1 MVYVF
6 YIFSA
11 ILVWFSYK
19 SFRGGLQYLN
29 YFKQELSKPPS
40 NFTPFVSVI
49 APCKGLDQG
58 LRDNLSALLK
68 LDYPEFEIVFVV
80 DDAKDPAANIIRVLL
95 SESVRAKLVVAEKA
109 TTSAQKAENLRE
121 AVFHADPQSEVFVFV
136 DSDARPS
143 NKWLRSLV
151 APLED
156 DAIGAATGY
165 RWLISER
172 PTLSS
177 ELRNMW
183 NASIASALGP
193 NETSNFCWG
202 GSMAIRRHTFDWLKI
217 REIWQNVVSD
227 DFAVTRAMNKA
238 SLRIKFVPQAL
249 TPSIE
254 NCTFRELLEFTN
266 RQMKITRVYA
276 PRLWLMSFVGS
287 ALFCGVMLSAFSI
300 VLFSR
305 TNSAAVLFAILVL
318 ILVSLFSIGKSTLR
332 LHAVSMVLKTN
343 VTDIRKQYFSQNVMW
358 LFTPFL
364 FLGNC
369 VAALLSKTINW
380 RGVNYRMVSPNK
392 TVIVSNGADRSV

>member
-1 MVYVF
+1 MIYVF
-6 YIFSA
+6 YIFAA

-29 YFKQELSKPPS
+29 YFKQELAKPPS

-49 APCKGLDQG
+49 APCKGLDPG
-58 LRDNLSALLK
+58 LHKNLSALLE
-68 LDYPEFEIVFVV
+68 LDYPEFEIVFVI
-80 DDAKDPAANIIRVLL
+80 DDANDPAAAIIRELL
-95 SESVRAKLVVAEKA
+95 SENLRGKLVVAEKA
-109 TTSAQKAENLRE
+109 ATSGQKAENLRE
-121 AVFHADPQSEVFVFV
+121 GVFHADPNSEVFVFV
-136 DSDARPS
+136 DSDARP
-143 NKWLRSLV
+143 NPDWLRALV
-151 APLED
+151 APLEVEG
-156 DAIGAATGY
+156 IGAATGY
-165 RWLISER
+165 RWFISER

-193 NETSNFCWG
+193 NEASNFCWG
-202 GSMAIRRHTFDWLKI
+202 GSMAIRRDTFVKLKI
-217 REIWQNVVSD
+217 RDIWKNVVSD
-227 DFAVTRAMNKA
+227 DFAVTDAVNDAGM
-238 SLRIKFVPQAL
+238 RIKFVPQAL

-254 NCTFRELLEFTN
+254 NCTFRELVEFTN

-276 PRLWLMSFVGS
+276 SKLWLMSFIGS

-305 TNSAAVLFAILVL
+305 TNSATVLFAMLVL

-343 VTDIRKQYFSQNVMW
+343 VTDIRKQYLSQNVLW

-369 VAALLSKTINW
+369 VAALLSRTIEW
-380 RGVNYRMVSPNK
+380 RGTTYKMLSANK
-392 TVIVSNGADRSV
+392 TLIIKNGNDPSI